1 VVDPAQNIGF
11 GSPGEVSDQLNEVH
25 YGRPKPEGL
34 MGSILIPPHRKCGP
48 SGSTQATRCAHVE
61 PGITLG
67 GLDRETQAL
76 GLATP
81 TGINSTTGIA
91 GLILGGGFGWITRK
105 VDNLV
110 SAGVAD
116 GLAAAKNSRSSRSLT
131 IASSKND
138 RRIKGI
144 QHLRLIARRLRLC
157 EDRDSEPAYLDY
169 PDPTT

>member
-1 VVDPAQNIGF
+1 
-11 GSPGEVSDQLNEVH
+11 
-25 YGRPKPEGL
+25 

-105 VDNLV
+105 VDNLL

-116 GLAAAKNSRSSRSLT
+116 GLAAAKNPILSQSDDRVVKKRSKDQRYPAPPSYRSAVA
-131 IASSKND
+131 IV
-138 RRIKGI
+138 
-144 QHLRLIARRLRLC
+144 
-157 EDRDSEPAYLDY
+157 
-169 PDPTT
+169 